1 MIFFLAFGANI
12 ISCRIRIRI
21 QETNLMRIL
30 IRIRI
35 RNTAFHYN
43 TISSGFRKTVFVAT
57 RGSFKPVGIEHQR
70 LSVIS
75 GKLLTLSKL
84 CKEVLLLRI
93 SKLETATKKVQIQ
106 TATQ

>member
-1 MIFFLAFGANI
+1 MLI
-12 ISCRIRIRI
+12 ILKAADAITKRVPESLVALWMSIWK
-21 QETNLMRIL
+21 QLVD
-30 IRIRI
+30 
-35 RNTAFHYN
+35 AFHYN
-43 TISSGFRKTVFVAT
+43 TISSGFRKTVFVAI

-75 GKLLTLSKL
+75 GKLLTFSKL

-93 SKLETATKKVQIQ
+93 AKLETATRKVQIQ

>member
-1 MIFFLAFGANI
+1 
-12 ISCRIRIRI
+12 
-21 QETNLMRIL
+21 MRIL
-30 IRIRI
+30 IRI

-75 GKLLTLSKL
+75 GKLFTFFKL
-84 CKEVLLLRI
+84 CKEVLLFRI
-93 SKLETATKKVQIQ
+93 SKLETVTKKVPGTDSNSYSVKNKYAISLEIVSLC
-106 TATQ
+106 ADY